1 MTLRQL
7 RQLRHPRHTRA
18 FPATPDRRR
27 AAALLRAS
35 LLAGCV
41 ALALLARPAAAAAP
55 GAADADAT
63 PALGESAPMT
73 GTEES
78 NDSALSE
85 ADPFAA
91 PAPLLPLVFDGVP
104 NRDTWRSA
112 SAFDGGMVSPMS
124 IIEPPPA
131 LNNTLPGLL
140 GYLQNWLLGNDY
152 QSCGLLGTGCL
163 TIDRANF
170 NYSYLSLI
178 LNLVQ
183 LPNAVDLDG
192 NQPANHLTLIG
203 AVHSDSYI
211 QFQDSNYTGNNNNAS
226 CVVIGV
232 ACTWR
237 TNAAQNNQVLI
248 GDGSYANGSN
258 TIVMGTNAR
267 HQLPTISAAAAGF
280 TGGPDTN
287 YAARLGNSV
296 VIGDNSFGNANRQT
310 ILGFG
315 ATSTH
320 ANSVALGAGSSTA
333 VGAQTGYA
341 AFGLAAPQTS
351 SGEVSIGAAGAT
363 RKLSNVAA
371 GSVGT
376 DAVNLAQLQGA
387 LATAASD
394 PFAVK
399 YDDAGG
405 SPNLQSVTLQGAGG
419 TTLAN
424 VRAGAVNAASTQAI
438 NGAQA
443 FAISQSNAQRLGG
456 GAAVAADGTVTAPNY
471 VIAGNGYANVGA
483 ALAALDGNAQALDAF
498 AVQYDDDGAG
508 NPNYAA
514 ITLRGPAG
522 TGTVLG
528 NLAAGQIAAGS
539 LQAVNG
545 GQVFGIGTGI
555 ANLFGAGAAFNAGG
569 TFTAPN
575 YVIGGNAYSNVG
587 SALAALDLGA
597 QNADA
602 FAVQYDDDGAGNPNY
617 AAITLRGPAGT
628 GTTLGNVAA
637 GQIAAASLQA
647 INGGQLFNLGTGIA
661 DIFGGGATFN
671 AGGTFTAPNY
681 VIGGNAYTNVGAALS
696 ALDSNLSSGNA
707 FAVQYDD
714 DGAGNPNYAAI
725 TLRGPAGTGTVVGNV
740 AAGQIAANS
749 LQAINGGQLFN
760 LGTGIADVFGGGA
773 AFNAGGTF
781 TAPNYVIGGNP
792 YTNVGAALNALD
804 NGQSAGNAFAVQ
816 YDDDGA
822 GNPDYAAI
830 TLRGPAGTGTVI
842 DNVAAGQIAA
852 ASLQAVNGGQLFDL
866 GSGVAGLFGGG
877 AAFNAGGAFTAPS
890 YSIGGTA
897 YHDVGAA
904 LNALDGNQSASNA
917 FAVQYD
923 DDGSGNPDYA
933 AITLR
938 GPAGTGT
945 VIDNLAAGQIAA
957 GSLQAVNGGQIQTMG
972 DSIAAVFGGGS
983 LFNAGSFGA
992 PNYTVQGAGYSNIGA
1007 AFAAVDASL
1016 TNLNNRIDNLP
1027 PATTPDPRVAID
1039 GTGNASVAAGSR
1051 GVAVGASA
1059 SAGGSRATAIGGD
1072 SYAAG
1077 ANDTAVGGNARVNA
1091 DGSTAVGAN
1100 SSIAAGAT
1108 NAVAVGESA
1117 SATASGAVALGQGAV
1132 ADRADSVS
1140 VGNASQQRQVVN
1152 VAAGTQDNDAVNLAQ
1167 LKASQSGTVRYDG
1180 NPDGSV
1186 NTTQVTLNNGG
1197 AAVTV
1202 RNVRAGTANTDAV
1215 NVQQLND
1222 GVNRAINTSNQY
1234 TDHWGNQLRRDIG
1247 QLDDKA
1253 SAGVASAMAV
1263 AGLPQSYMPGKSMAA
1278 IAASSF
1284 RGESGFAVG
1293 ISTISED
1300 GRYVYKLSG
1309 NSNSKGDVG
1318 VTVGAG
1324 IVW

>member
-1 MTLRQL
+1 MILRQPHVRTL
-7 RQLRHPRHTRA
+7 PFRPDTDPARALPRA
-18 FPATPDRRR
+18 PA
-27 AAALLRAS
+27 LRAS

-41 ALALLARPAAAAAP
+41 ALALLAHPAVAAETAAGDSSAASAGQSAEPTASGETAPAADKTD
-55 GAADADAT
+55 DA
-63 PALGESAPMT
+63 
-73 GTEES
+73 
-78 NDSALSE
+78 
-85 ADPFAA
+85 FAS
-91 PAPLLPLVFDGVP
+91 PAPLLPLVFDGMP
-104 NRDTWRSA
+104 NADTWRSA
-112 SAFDGGMVSPMS
+112 SALDGGLVSPMS

-131 LNNTLPGLL
+131 LNNTLPGLV

-267 HQLPTISAAAAGF
+267 HQLPTISAAQAGF

-296 VIGDNSFGNANRQT
+296 VIGDNSFGNADRQT
-310 ILGFG
+310 LLGFG

-333 VGAQTGYA
+333 VGAQIGYT
-341 AFGLAAPQTS
+341 AFGLAASQTS
-351 SGEVSIGAAGAT
+351 TGEVSIGAAGAT
-363 RKLSNVAA
+363 RKLTNLAP

-419 TTLAN
+419 TTLSN
-424 VRAGAVNAASTQAI
+424 LRAGAVNAGSTQAI
-438 NGAQA
+438 NGAQI

-471 VIAGNGYANVGA
+471 VIAGNGYNNVGA
-483 ALAALDGNAQALDAF
+483 ALAALNGNAQAL
-498 AVQYDDDGAG
+498 
-508 NPNYAA
+508 
-514 ITLRGPAG
+514 
-522 TGTVLG
+522 
-528 NLAAGQIAAGS
+528 
-539 LQAVNG
+539 
-545 GQVFGIGTGI
+545 
-555 ANLFGAGAAFNAGG
+555 
-569 TFTAPN
+569 
-575 YVIGGNAYSNVG
+575 
-587 SALAALDLGA
+587 
-597 QNADA
+597 DA

-637 GQIAAASLQA
+637 GQIAAGSLQA
-647 INGGQLFNLGTGIA
+647 INGGQMFGLGTGIA
-661 DIFGGGATFN
+661 NIFGGGAAFN

-681 VIGGNAYTNVGAALS
+681 VIGGNTYTNVGSALS
-696 ALDSNLSSGNA
+696 ALDNGQSAGNA
-707 FAVQYDD
+707 FAVRYDD

-725 TLRGPAGTGTVVGNV
+725 TLRGPAGTGTVLDNLAG
-740 AAGQIAANS
+740 GQIAAGS
-749 LQAINGGQLFN
+749 LQAINGGQAFG
-760 LGTGIADVFGGGA
+760 LGTGIANIFGGGA

-781 TAPNYVIGGNP
+781 TAPNYVIAGTS
-792 YTNVGAALNALD
+792 YTDVGAALTALD

-816 YDDDGA
+816 YDDDGT

-830 TLRGPAGTGTVI
+830 TLRGPAGTGT
-842 DNVAAGQIAA
+842 
-852 ASLQAVNGGQLFDL
+852 
-866 GSGVAGLFGGG
+866 
-877 AAFNAGGAFTAPS
+877 
-890 YSIGGTA
+890 
-897 YHDVGAA
+897 
-904 LNALDGNQSASNA
+904 
-917 FAVQYD
+917 
-923 DDGSGNPDYA
+923 
-933 AITLR
+933 TL
-938 GPAGTGT
+938 
-945 VIDNLAAGQIAA
+945 DNLAAGQIAA
-957 GSLQAVNGGQIQTMG
+957 GSLQAVNGGQIATMG
-972 DSIAAVFGGGS
+972 DSIASIFGGGS
-983 LFNAGSFGA
+983 LFNGGSFGA
-992 PNYTVQGAGYSNIGA
+992 PNYSVQGGSYSDIGA

-1051 GVAVGASA
+1051 AVAVGASA
-1059 SAGGSRATAIGGD
+1059 SAGGSRATAVGGD

-1077 ANDTAVGGNARVNA
+1077 ANDTAIGGNARVNA
-1091 DGSTAVGAN
+1091 DGSTALGAN

-1117 SATASGAVALGQGAV
+1117 SATASGAVALGQGAL
-1132 ADRADSVS
+1132 ADRANTVS
-1140 VGNASQQRQVVN
+1140 VGNAAQQRQIVN
-1152 VAAGTQDNDAVNLAQ
+1152 VAAGSQDHDAVNVAQ
-1167 LKASQSGTVRYDG
+1167 LKASQTGTVRYDS

-1186 NTTQVTLNNGG
+1186 NTSQVTLNNGG

-1202 RNVRAGTANTDAV
+1202 RNVRAGVANTDAV
-1215 NVQQLND
+1215 NVQQLNE
-1222 GVNRAINTSNQY
+1222 GVNRAISTSNQY
-1234 TDHWGNQLRRDIG
+1234 TDNWGNQLRSEIG
-1247 QLDDKA
+1247 RLDDKA

-1284 RGESGFAVG
+1284 RGESGFAIG

-1318 VTVGAG
+1318 VTIGAG
-1324 IVW
+1324 LVW

>member
-1 MTLRQL
+1 MTL
-7 RQLRHPRHTRA
+7 RQLRHPRHTRP
-18 FPATPDRRR
+18 FPATANRRC

-55 GAADADAT
+55 GAADAEAT
-63 PALGESAPMT
+63 PALDESAPAA
-73 GTEES
+73 GAGES
-78 NDSALSE
+78 SDGALAE

-91 PAPLLPLVFDGVP
+91 PAPLLPLVFDGVA
-104 NRDTWRSA
+104 NRGTWSSA

-131 LNNTLPGLL
+131 LNNTLPGLV
-140 GYLQNWLLGNDY
+140 GYLQNWLLGADY

-178 LNLVQ
+178 LNLIQ
-183 LPNAVDLDG
+183 APNVTDLDG

-267 HQLPTISAAAAGF
+267 HQLPTVSAAAAGF
-280 TGGPDTN
+280 TGGPDSN

-320 ANSVALGAGSSTA
+320 ANSVALGAGSATA

-351 SGEVSIGAAGAT
+351 AGEVSIGAAGAT

-387 LATAASD
+387 LANAASD
-394 PFAVK
+394 PFAVE
-399 YDDAGG
+399 YDDLGG

-424 VRAGAVNAASTQAI
+424 LRAGAVNAGSTQAI
-438 NGAQA
+438 NGAQL
-443 FAISQSNAQRLGG
+443 FAVSQSNAQRLGG

-471 VIAGNGYANVGA
+471 VIAGNGYSNVGA

-508 NPNYAA
+508 NPDYAA

-522 TGTVLG
+522 TGTTLANLAAGQIAAGSLQAVNGGQIFGLGTGIADIFGGAAAFNAGGTFTAPNYVIAGNTYTNVGSALSALDNGVNAGNAFAVQYDDDGAGNPNHAAITLRGPAGTGTTLG

-545 GQVFGIGTGI
+545 GQ
-555 ANLFGAGAAFNAGG
+555 LF
-569 TFTAPN
+569 
-575 YVIGGNAYSNVG
+575 
-587 SALAALDLGA
+587 D
-597 QNADA
+597 
-602 FAVQYDDDGAGNPNY
+602 
-617 AAITLRGPAGT
+617 
-628 GTTLGNVAA
+628 
-637 GQIAAASLQA
+637 
-647 INGGQLFNLGTGIA
+647 LGTGIA
-661 DIFGGGATFN
+661 DIFGGGAAFN
-671 AGGTFTAPNY
+671 AGGAFTAPNY
-681 VIGGNAYTNVGAALS
+681 VIAGNSYIDVGAALT
-696 ALDSNLSSGNA
+696 ALDNGQSNGNA
-707 FAVQYDD
+707 FAVRYDD

-725 TLRGPAGTGTVVGNV
+725 TLRGPAGTGTV
-740 AAGQIAANS
+740 
-749 LQAINGGQLFN
+749 L
-760 LGTGIADVFGGGA
+760 
-773 AFNAGGTF
+773 
-781 TAPNYVIGGNP
+781 
-792 YTNVGAALNALD
+792 
-804 NGQSAGNAFAVQ
+804 
-816 YDDDGA
+816 
-822 GNPDYAAI
+822 
-830 TLRGPAGTGTVI
+830 
-842 DNVAAGQIAA
+842 
-852 ASLQAVNGGQLFDL
+852 
-866 GSGVAGLFGGG
+866 
-877 AAFNAGGAFTAPS
+877 
-890 YSIGGTA
+890 
-897 YHDVGAA
+897 
-904 LNALDGNQSASNA
+904 
-917 FAVQYD
+917 
-923 DDGSGNPDYA
+923 
-933 AITLR
+933 
-938 GPAGTGT
+938 
-945 VIDNLAAGQIAA
+945 DNLAAGQIAA
-957 GSLQAVNGGQIQTMG
+957 GSLQAVNGGQISTLG
-972 DSIAAVFGGGS
+972 DSIASIFGGGS
-983 LFNAGSFGA
+983 LFNGGTFGA
-992 PNYTVQGAGYSNIGA
+992 PSYTVQGGSYTNIGA

-1039 GTGNASVAAGSR
+1039 GTGNASVAAGTR
-1051 GVAVGASA
+1051 AVAVGASA

-1077 ANDTAVGGNARVNA
+1077 ANDTAVGGNARVEA

-1108 NAVAVGESA
+1108 NAVAIGESA
-1117 SATASGAVALGQGAV
+1117 SASASASGAVALGQGAV
-1132 ADRADSVS
+1132 ADRANTVS
-1140 VGNASQQRQVVN
+1140 VGNAGQQRQIVN
-1152 VAAGTQDNDAVNLAQ
+1152 VAAGSQDNDAVNVAQ
-1167 LKASQSGTVRYDG
+1167 LKASQAGTVRYDS

-1215 NVQQLND
+1215 NVQQLNE
-1222 GVNRAINTSNQY
+1222 GVNRAITTSNQY
-1234 TDHWGNQLRRDIG
+1234 TDHWGNQLRNEIG
-1247 QLDDKA
+1247 RLDDKA

-1284 RGESGFAVG
+1284 RGESGFAIG

>member
-1 MTLRQL
+1 MTRRQDSL
-7 RQLRHPRHTRA
+7 
-18 FPATPDRRR
+18 ATHHRTVLQPRRR
-27 AAALLRAS
+27 ADVLRAS
-35 LLAGCV
+35 LLSGCIAFAMTAPPAFSATPQAGDN
-41 ALALLARPAAAAAP
+41 APAAQA
-55 GAADADAT
+55 GS
-63 PALGESAPMT
+63 GESESARTEPSKDEAQPAPAT
-73 GTEES
+73 S
-78 NDSALSE
+78 
-85 ADPFAA
+85 DPFLDSE
-91 PAPLLPLVFDGVP
+91 APLLPLVFDGMP
-104 NRDTWRSA
+104 NRSTWSSA
-112 SAFDGGMVSPMS
+112 SAFDGGGIVSPMS
-124 IIEPPPA
+124 VIQPPPA
-131 LNNTLPGLL
+131 LNNTLPGITQ
-140 GYLQNWLLGNDY
+140 YLTNWLLGSDY
-152 QSCGLLGTGCL
+152 QACGLLGTGCL

-170 NYSYLSLI
+170 NYSYLSLV

-183 LPNAVDLDG
+183 APNVLDLDG

-203 AVHSDSYI
+203 AVQSDSYI
-211 QFQDSNYTGNNNNAS
+211 QFQDSNYIGNNNNAS
-226 CVVIGV
+226 CVVIGL

-237 TNAAQNNQVLI
+237 TNAAQNNQTII

-280 TGGPDTN
+280 TGGPDSN

-320 ANSVALGAGSSTA
+320 ANSVALGAGSATA
-333 VGAQTGYA
+333 VGAQAGYA

-351 SGEVSIGAAGAT
+351 SGEVSIGSAGAT
-363 RKLSNVAA
+363 RKLTNVAA
-371 GSVGT
+371 GSTGT

-387 LATAASD
+387 LATAAAD

-399 YDDAGG
+399 YNDLGG
-405 SPNLQSVTLQGAGG
+405 TPDFANVTLQGPAG
-419 TTLAN
+419 TTISNL
-424 VRAGAVNAASTQAI
+424 RAGTVGAGSTQAI

-443 FAISQSNAQRLGG
+443 FAISSANAQRLGG

-471 VIAGNGYANVGA
+471 VIDGSGYNNVGA
-483 ALAALDGNAQALDAF
+483 ALAAINTGLANADAF
-498 AVQYDDDGAG
+498 SVQYNDNGAG
-508 NPNYAA
+508 SPNYGA

-522 TGTVLG
+522 TGTVLD

-545 GQVFGIGTGI
+545 GQVFGVGSATAG
-555 ANLFGAGAAFNAGG
+555 LFGGGAAFNAGG

-575 YVIGGNAYSNVG
+575 YVIGGTGYNNVG
-587 SALAALDLGA
+587 AALAALNTGLA
-597 QNADA
+597 SADA
-602 FAVQYDDDGAGNPNY
+602 FSVQYDDDGAGNPDY
-617 AAITLRGPAGT
+617 GAITLRGPLGT
-628 GTTLGNVAA
+628 GSLIGNLAA
-637 GQIAAASLQA
+637 GQIAAGSLQA
-647 INGGQLFNLGTGIA
+647 INGGQ
-661 DIFGGGATFN
+661 
-671 AGGTFTAPNY
+671 
-681 VIGGNAYTNVGAALS
+681 V
-696 ALDSNLSSGNA
+696 
-707 FAVQYDD
+707 FAV
-714 DGAGNPNYAAI
+714 GSA
-725 TLRGPAGTGTVVGNV
+725 
-740 AAGQIAANS
+740 IAA
-749 LQAINGGQLFN
+749 
-760 LGTGIADVFGGGA
+760 VFGGGA

-781 TAPNYVIGGNP
+781 TAPNYVIGGAGYN
-792 YTNVGAALNALD
+792 NVGAALSALD
-804 NGQSAGNAFAVQ
+804 NGQSSGNAFAVRYDDDGAGNPDYGAITLRGPAGTGTVLDNLANGQIAAGSLQAVNGGQLFGIGSAAASLFGGGAAFNAGGSFTAPNYVIGGTGYNNVGAALSALDAGQSSANAFAVQ

-822 GNPDYAAI
+822 GNPDYGAI
-830 TLRGPAGTGTVI
+830 TLRGPAGTGTV
-842 DNVAAGQIAA
+842 
-852 ASLQAVNGGQLFDL
+852 L
-866 GSGVAGLFGGG
+866 
-877 AAFNAGGAFTAPS
+877 
-890 YSIGGTA
+890 
-897 YHDVGAA
+897 
-904 LNALDGNQSASNA
+904 
-917 FAVQYD
+917 
-923 DDGSGNPDYA
+923 
-933 AITLR
+933 
-938 GPAGTGT
+938 
-945 VIDNLAAGQIAA
+945 DNLANGQIAA
-957 GSLQAVNGGQIQTMG
+957 GSLQAVNGGQINTLG
-972 DSIAAVFGGGS
+972 NSIASIFGGGS
-983 LFNAGSFGA
+983 LFNGGVFGA
-992 PNYTVQGAGYSNIGA
+992 PSYTVQGGSYANIGA

-1027 PATTPDPRVAID
+1027 PGNPAPDPRIAID

-1051 GVAVGASA
+1051 GVALGASA

-1100 SSIAAGAT
+1100 SSIAAGAS

-1132 ADRADSVS
+1132 ADRANTVS
-1140 VGNASQQRQVVN
+1140 VGNAGQQRQIVN
-1152 VAAGTQDNDAVNLAQ
+1152 VAAGSQDNDAVNVAQ
-1167 LKASQSGTVRYDG
+1167 LKASQTGTVRYDS

-1186 NTTQVTLNNGG
+1186 NNTQVTLNNGG
-1197 AAVTV
+1197 APVTI

-1234 TDHWGNQLRRDIG
+1234 TDNWGNTLRREIG

-1284 RGESGFAVG
+1284 RGESGFAIG
-1293 ISTISED
+1293 ISTITED

-1309 NSNSKGDVG
+1309 NSNSRGDVG